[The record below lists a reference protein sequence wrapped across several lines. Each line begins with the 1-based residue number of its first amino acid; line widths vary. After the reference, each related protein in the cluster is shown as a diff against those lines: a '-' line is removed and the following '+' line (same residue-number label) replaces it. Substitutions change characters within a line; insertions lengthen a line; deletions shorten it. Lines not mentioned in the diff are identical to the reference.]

1 MLLLIAGSI
10 VGASAVAMVVVTH
23 VDRSLKSQDLVTHG
37 SAGGG
42 ILAAIYLG
50 YMIAFYASRGRN
62 AAVVWI
68 FLGVYILPLLS
79 TVAVT
84 AALSQRILHRQ
95 REWSSF
101 QTSISSH

>member
-37 SAGGG
+37 SVGGG
-42 ILAAIYLG
+42 ILAAIYFG
-50 YMIAFYASRGRN
+50 YIIALYAIRQRGTT
-62 AAVVWI
+62 VGSI
-68 FLGVYILPLLS
+68 FLGIVILPFSS
-79 TVAVT
+79 TFVVT
-84 AALSQRILHRQ
+84 VVLSQRILHRQ

-101 QTSISSH
+101 QTFIPSH